1 MEKAAFVHFA
11 GGSQI
16 GQTLK
21 KAMSSAIDAATS
33 FPDDYGYHSF
43 LTTGSILE
51 GALTQGFQDTV
62 RYGGKLQNRG
72 HVLAELAQKTGD
84 QLDYCVAN
92 CNELGSSYAK
102 FGYVLIGNAIAGRL
116 NRLAEFDFALKKEIY
131 REVPLASILLEIGSA
146 QDEIRRKLETA
157 FEAQKIELVRIY
169 EATTTGEKK
178 KQKKENSRERHAR
191 NRVRGVSTPTYLQQT
206 YKEYFNYQT
215 DLLGFLGTVNS
226 VSYDQGL
233 LVHGYPVLETRKLV
247 RSGTNFTHRL
257 TELVKLWS
265 QREPNIWEPS
275 SNYSTDVSAD
285 EREKKNNKS
294 NDADDADDN
303 DDGDDEVD
311 NNKNVND
318 TSEAEATD
326 DAEEE
331 VQEESTAGASK
342 SGWSSDTPPPTP
354 PPPDSSKQRKEEE
367 EASRKRKRRKE
378 EKSKKSFIEVGAKTY
393 HLRVSL
399 PFYRSDRRR
408 SSWPLPPSS
417 LPCNRESDP

>member
-1 MEKAAFVHFA
+1 
-11 GGSQI
+11 
-16 GQTLK
+16 
-21 KAMSSAIDAATS
+21 MSSAIDAATS

-178 KQKKENSRERHAR
+178 KQKKENSRERHTR

-285 EREKKNNKS
+285 EKEKETKKS
-294 NDADDADDN
+294 VN
-303 DDGDDEVD
+303 DDDDVD
-311 NNKNVND
+311 D
-318 TSEAEATD
+318 DDDGEETD
-326 DAEEE
+326 DG
-331 VQEESTAGASK
+331 QEEIQEEFSAGTGK
-342 SGWSSDTPPPTP
+342 SGWSIDTPPTP
-354 PPPDSSKQRKEEE
+354 PPDDDDTKQREKEE
-367 EASRKRKRRKE
+367 AFSKRKRRKE